1 MIIPRTRSPLKL
13 GYTARAV
20 IWASGRMDTCE
31 VNIKLQTTY
40 KIQRTAFQ
48 MKRESTQNPAQLHGP
63 GLQCTWELG
72 DTNIN
77 VHK

>member
-13 GYTARAV
+13 GYTA
-20 IWASGRMDTCE
+20 SDLGQGRMDTCE

-48 MKRESTQNPAQLHGP
+48 MKRESTQNPAQLHGT